1 VLRKGYGYVS
11 RLPKPFPKC
20 WLIVALERFR
30 EIFSLDRRLLQLN
43 FSMAN
48 SVGYLFERFPR
59 FTQTF
64 CAREVA
70 ELYRQAMSVPVFS
83 IYRPKGAIPEV
94 AGLDQVEVHYLPS
107 TKNPMLIARA
117 HLFSPHLH
125 KIWAGDG
132 DRRDKRRFRE
142 AIHLGPI
149 LQSRRITHLH
159 VHFADIAAHTAWWL
173 KRLFGMTYSFT
184 GHANDIFCPKLDH
197 RISLDDLVRD
207 ASFVVG
213 VTDYSA
219 NRLKQE
225 FPSAGNKIFRVYNG
239 LDPSI
244 FKSAVSETEPL
255 RIVSVGR
262 LIEKKGWRYLIEA
275 CALLRDHG
283 LRFDCRIVGDGPDE
297 ELLQKLIQQLSLTE
311 RVHLTGP
318 RSQTEIVDML
328 AESSLFVF
336 PAIRDQKGDSDNLP
350 TVLIEALASSLPI
363 VATTVAGI
371 PEIVKEGSNGVLVP
385 EKDSK
390 QLALAIERL
399 SRDPAR
405 LRVFGIESRRIAE
418 ETFTLHGTVAQL
430 KMLLEGVS
438 RPNGP

>member
-1 VLRKGYGYVS
+1 
-11 RLPKPFPKC
+11 
-20 WLIVALERFR
+20 
-30 EIFSLDRRLLQLN
+30 
-43 FSMAN
+43 MAN

-70 ELYRQAMSVPVFS
+70 ELYRQAMPVPVFS
-83 IYRPKGAIPEV
+83 IYHPKEVIPEV
-94 AGLDQVEVHYLPS
+94 TGLDQVRIHYLPS
-107 TKNPMLIARA
+107 TKNPIVIARA
-117 HLFSPHLH
+117 HLFSPHLQ
-125 KIWAGDG
+125 KIWAADG

-142 AIHLGPI
+142 AVHLGPI
-149 LQSRRITHLH
+149 LQNRAITHLH
-159 VHFADIAAHTAWWL
+159 VHFASIAAHTAWWL
-173 KRLFGMTYSFT
+173 KRLFGITYSFT
-184 GHANDIFCPKLDH
+184 GHANDIFCPKPGH
-197 RISLDDLVRD
+197 RISLDDLVRG

-213 VTDYSA
+213 ETNYSS
-219 NRLKQE
+219 NRMKQE
-225 FPSAGNKIFRVYNG
+225 FSYARDKIFRVYNG

-244 FKSAVSETEPL
+244 FKTAVPESELL

-275 CALLRDHG
+275 CAMLRDRG
-283 LRFDCRIVGDGPDE
+283 LLFDCRIVGDGPDE
-297 ELLQKLIQQLSLTE
+297 EPLQQLIQQLSLTE
-311 RVHLTGP
+311 LVHLIGP
-318 RSQTEIVDML
+318 RSQTEIIDIL

-371 PEIVKEGSNGVLVP
+371 PEIVKEESNGLLVP

-399 SRDPAR
+399 CRHPSQRRA
-405 LRVFGIESRRIAE
+405 FGIESRRIAE
-418 ETFTLHGTVAQL
+418 ETFTLQGTVAQL
-430 KMLLEGVS
+430 KMLLEGVGS
-438 RPNGP
+438 

>member
-1 VLRKGYGYVS
+1 
-11 RLPKPFPKC
+11 
-20 WLIVALERFR
+20 
-30 EIFSLDRRLLQLN
+30 
-43 FSMAN
+43 MAN

-70 ELYRQAMSVPVFS
+70 ELHRQAMPVPVFS
-83 IYRPKGAIPEV
+83 IYHPKEAIPEV
-94 AGLDQVEVHYLPS
+94 TGLDRVRIHYLPS
-107 TKNPMLIARA
+107 TKNPMVIARA

-142 AIHLGPI
+142 AVYLGPM
-149 LQSRRITHLH
+149 LQNRRIRHLH

-173 KRLFGMTYSFT
+173 KRLFGITYSFT
-184 GHANDIFCPKLDH
+184 GHANDIFCPKPDH
-197 RISLDDLVRD
+197 RISLGDLVRD

-213 VTDYSA
+213 VTNYSA

-225 FPSAGNKIFRVYNG
+225 FPDARDKIFRVYNG

-244 FKSAVSETEPL
+244 FKLAVSGTEPL
-255 RIVSVGR
+255 RIVSIGR
-262 LIEKKGWRYLIEA
+262 LIEKKGWKYLIEA

-283 LRFDCRIVGDGPDE
+283 LHFDCRIIGDGPDE
-297 ELLQKLIQQLSLTE
+297 GLLRLLIQQLSLTE
-311 RVHLTGP
+311 QVHLVGP
-318 RSQTEIVDML
+318 RSQSEIIDIL

-336 PAIRDQKGDSDNLP
+336 PAVRDEKGDSDNLP

-371 PEIVKEGSNGVLVP
+371 PEIVKEGSNGLLVR

-399 SRDPAR
+399 CRDPSMSQAW
-405 LRVFGIESRRIAE
+405 GIESRRIAE
-418 ETFTLHGTVAQL
+418 ETFTLQATVAQL
-430 KMLLEGVS
+430 KRLLEGV
-438 RPNGP
+438 G

>member
-1 VLRKGYGYVS
+1 MYAVCQNHFRKCGLIFGSFVS
-11 RLPKPFPKC
+11 SAPIKISFVP
-20 WLIVALERFR
+20 
-30 EIFSLDRRLLQLN
+30 RLLQLD

-70 ELYRQAMSVPVFS
+70 ELYRQAMPVEVFS
-83 IYRPKGAIPEV
+83 IYRPKEAIPEV
-94 AGLDQVEVHYLPS
+94 PGLDRVRVHYLPS
-107 TKNPMLIARA
+107 TKNPMIVARA
-117 HLFSPHLH
+117 HLFSPQPR
-125 KIWAGDG
+125 KIWAADG

-142 AIHLGPI
+142 AVHLDPI
-149 LQSRRITHLH
+149 LRNRAITHLH
-159 VHFADIAAHTAWWL
+159 VHFASIAAHTAWWL
-173 KRLFGMTYSFT
+173 KRLFGITYSFT
-184 GHANDIFCPKLDH
+184 GHANDIFCPKPDH
-197 RISLDDLVRD
+197 RISLDNLVRA
-207 ASFVVG
+207 ASFVVA

-219 NRLKQE
+219 TRLKQE
-225 FPSAGNKIFRVYNG
+225 FPYARDKIFRVYNG

-244 FKSAVSETEPL
+244 FKAAVSGTESL

-275 CALLRDHG
+275 CALLRDNG

-297 ELLQKLIQQLSLTE
+297 KALQHLIQQLSLAE
-311 RVHLTGP
+311 RVHLIGP
-318 RSQTEIVDML
+318 RSQSEIVDIL

-336 PAIRDQKGDSDNLP
+336 PSIRDQQGDSDNLP

-363 VATTVAGI
+363 VATAVAGT
-371 PEIVKEGSNGVLVP
+371 PEIVKEESNGLLVP

-399 SRDPAR
+399 GRDPSR
-405 LRVFGIESRRIAE
+405 RRVFGIESRRIAE
-418 ETFTLHGTVAQL
+418 ETFTLQGTVAQL
-430 KMLLEGVS
+430 KMLLD
-438 RPNGP
+438 NAK

>member
-1 VLRKGYGYVS
+1 
-11 RLPKPFPKC
+11 
-20 WLIVALERFR
+20 
-30 EIFSLDRRLLQLN
+30 
-43 FSMAN
+43 MAN

-70 ELYRQAMSVPVFS
+70 ELYRQAMPVPVFS
-83 IYRPKGAIPEV
+83 IYHPKEAIPEV
-94 AGLDQVEVHYLPS
+94 TGLDQVRIHYLPS
-107 TKNPMLIARA
+107 TKNPIVIARA
-117 HLFSPHLH
+117 HLFSPHLQ
-125 KIWAGDG
+125 KIWAADG

-142 AIHLGPI
+142 AVHLGPI
-149 LQSRRITHLH
+149 LQNRAITHLH
-159 VHFADIAAHTAWWL
+159 VHFASIAAHTAWWL
-173 KRLFGMTYSFT
+173 KRLFGITYSFT
-184 GHANDIFCPKLDH
+184 GHANDIFCPKPGH
-197 RISLDDLVRD
+197 RISLDDLVRG

-213 VTDYSA
+213 ETNYSS
-219 NRLKQE
+219 NRMKQE
-225 FPSAGNKIFRVYNG
+225 FSYARDKIFRVYNG

-244 FKSAVSETEPL
+244 FKTAVPESELL

-275 CALLRDHG
+275 CAMLRDRG
-283 LRFDCRIVGDGPDE
+283 LLFDCRIVGDGPDE
-297 ELLQKLIQQLSLTE
+297 EPLQQLIQQLSLTE
-311 RVHLTGP
+311 LVHLIGP
-318 RSQTEIVDML
+318 RSQTEIIDIL

-371 PEIVKEGSNGVLVP
+371 PEIVKEESNGLLVP

-399 SRDPAR
+399 CRHPSQRRA
-405 LRVFGIESRRIAE
+405 FGIESRRIAE
-418 ETFTLHGTVAQL
+418 ETFTLQGTVAQL
-430 KMLLEGVS
+430 KMLLEGVGS
-438 RPNGP
+438 

>member
-1 VLRKGYGYVS
+1 
-11 RLPKPFPKC
+11 
-20 WLIVALERFR
+20 
-30 EIFSLDRRLLQLN
+30 
-43 FSMAN
+43 MAN

-70 ELYRQAMSVPVFS
+70 ELYRQAMPVPVFS
-83 IYRPKGAIPEV
+83 IYHPKEAIPEV
-94 AGLDQVEVHYLPS
+94 TGLDQVRIHYLPS
-107 TKNPMLIARA
+107 TKNPILIARA

-125 KIWAGDG
+125 KIWAAGG

-142 AIHLGPI
+142 AVHLGPM
-149 LQSRRITHLH
+149 LQSQEIRHLH
-159 VHFADIAAHTAWWL
+159 VHFASIAAHTAWWL
-173 KRLFGMTYSFT
+173 KRLFGISYSFT
-184 GHANDIFCPKLDH
+184 GHANDIFCPKPGH
-197 RISLDDLVRD
+197 RISLDDLVRG

-213 VTDYSA
+213 ETDYSS

-225 FPSAGNKIFRVYNG
+225 FPYAREKIFRVYNG

-244 FKSAVSETEPL
+244 FKAAVPETEPL

-275 CALLRDHG
+275 CALLRDRE
-283 LRFDCRIVGDGPDE
+283 LQFDCRIVGDGPDE
-297 ELLQKLIQQLSLTE
+297 KLLQELIQQLSLTE
-311 RVHLTGP
+311 LVHLTGP
-318 RSQTEIVDML
+318 RSQSEIIDLL

-350 TVLIEALASSLPI
+350 TVLIEALASGLPI
-363 VATTVAGI
+363 VATTIAGI
-371 PEIVKEGSNGVLVP
+371 PEIVKEGSNGLLVP

-399 SRDPAR
+399 CRDPSR
-405 LRVFGIESRRIAE
+405 RRVWGKESRRIAE
-418 ETFTLHGTVAQL
+418 ERFTLQGTVAQL
-430 KMLLEGVS
+430 KKLLEGV
-438 RPNGP
+438 

>member
-1 VLRKGYGYVS
+1 VHYGLSRKI
-11 RLPKPFPKC
+11 P
-20 WLIVALERFR
+20 
-30 EIFSLDRRLLQLN
+30 LDRPVLQLN

-70 ELYRQAMSVPVFS
+70 ELYRQAMPVPVFS
-83 IYRPKGAIPEV
+83 IYRPKETTPEV
-94 AGLDQVEVHYLPS
+94 TGLDRVEVHYLPS
-107 TKNPMLIARA
+107 TKNPMIIARA
-117 HLFSPHLH
+117 HLFSPHLQ
-125 KIWAGDG
+125 KIWARDG

-142 AIHLGPI
+142 AVYLGPI
-149 LQSRRITHLH
+149 LRDRGIAHLH

-173 KRLFGMTYSFT
+173 KRLFGTTYSFT
-184 GHANDIFCPKLDH
+184 GHANDIFCPKLDR

-225 FPSAGNKIFRVYNG
+225 FPYARDKIFRVYNG

-244 FKSAVSETEPL
+244 FKPAVGGTEPL

-275 CALLRDHG
+275 CALLRDRG

-297 ELLQKLIQQLSLTE
+297 EVLRQLIQQLSLTE
-311 RVHLTGP
+311 LVHLIGP
-318 RSQTEIVDML
+318 RSQTEIIDIL

-371 PEIVKEGSNGVLVP
+371 PEIVEGGSNGLLVP

-399 SRDPAR
+399 CRDPSQR
-405 LRVFGIESRRIAE
+405 RVFGIESRRMAE
-418 ETFTLHGTVAQL
+418 ETFTLQGTVAQL
-430 KMLLEGVS
+430 RMLLEGM
-438 RPNGP
+438 R